1 MNGES
6 LDIRQTN
13 LEKLKQVFPELFAEN
28 QLDWEKLKATF
39 STDINFSP
47 ERYVLNWAGKAEAFK
62 ILQVPTTATLQPQP
76 EESINFDS
84 SENLF
89 IERWYQVL
97 KENGRLAVV
106 LPESVFDTT
115 ENKYI
120 SNSR

>member
-6 LDIRQTN
+6 LDIQQTN

-39 STDINFSP
+39 SNDINFSP

-62 ILQVPTTATLQPQP
+62 ILQATTTATLQPHP

-84 SENLF
+84 SENQF
-89 IERWYQVL
+89 IEG
-97 KENGRLAVV
+97 EN
-106 LPESVFDTT
+106 
-115 ENKYI
+115 I
-120 SNSR
+120 